1 MTGLIIALLLL
12 VIWNVTSGSVSVDG
26 MQMWQVLLRQTREGT
41 FYHIVWDIRMPRLLA
56 ALFLGGALAVSGF
69 LLQTF
74 FQNPIA
80 GPYVLGISSGAKML
94 VAVAMIL
101 CLERRHAD
109 ILPWHGGGSLIGSL
123 LAMGFVLLLSM
134 RVQKMSLLVVCGIM
148 IGYICSAITDFM
160 VTFASDSNIV
170 NLHNWSMGSFSG
182 TDWKDVGMIVVL
194 VTLTVLATFFM
205 AKPIGAYQMGEAYAR
220 NRASTFICSASF

>member
-1 MTGLIIALLLL
+1 MKRFFVTMMGLVALLVLL
-12 VIWNVTSGSVSVDG
+12 VAWNIGSGSVSVTAA
-26 MQMWQVLLRQTREGT
+26 QMCEVLFRKTTEGT
-41 FYHIVWDIRMPRLLA
+41 FYHIVWDIRMPRMLA

-80 GPYVLGISSGAKML
+80 GPYVLGISSGAKMV
-94 VAVAMIL
+94 VAVVMIVCLGKGIQMSSFAMVL
-101 CLERRHAD
+101 AAFF
-109 ILPWHGGGSLIGSL
+109 GSL

-134 RVQKMSLLVVCGIM
+134 RVHKMSLLVVCGIM
-148 IGYICSAITDFM
+148 IGYICSAITDFL

-182 TDWKDVGMIVVL
+182 TDWADVL
-194 VTLTVLATFFM
+194 LFTV
-205 AKPIGAYQMGEAYAR
+205 I
-220 NRASTFICSASF
+220 ICITVAAVF

>member
-1 MTGLIIALLLL
+1 
-12 VIWNVTSGSVSVDG
+12 
-26 MQMWQVLLRQTREGT
+26 
-41 FYHIVWDIRMPRLLA
+41 
-56 ALFLGGALAVSGF
+56 
-69 LLQTF
+69 
-74 FQNPIA
+74 
-80 GPYVLGISSGAKML
+80 
-94 VAVAMIL
+94 
-101 CLERRHAD
+101 
-109 ILPWHGGGSLIGSL
+109 
-123 LAMGFVLLLSM
+123 
-134 RVQKMSLLVVCGIM
+134 M

-220 NRASTFICSASF
+220 NMGVNIRLLRILLILLSSLLSGCVTALCGTYLLCGDCRSASGQAGDENGKTALSDPGLFFGRSGRDPFL